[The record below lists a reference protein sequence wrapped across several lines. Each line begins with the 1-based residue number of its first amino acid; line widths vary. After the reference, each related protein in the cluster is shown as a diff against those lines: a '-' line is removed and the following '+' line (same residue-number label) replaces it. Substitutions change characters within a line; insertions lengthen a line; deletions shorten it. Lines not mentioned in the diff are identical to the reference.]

1 MAGVTINIT
10 AHDEALRAAL
20 RKLSGA
26 VLDLRPAFQ
35 DIGNK
40 LITIHHERF
49 RAQRSPDGTPWAPL
63 SPAYRARKA
72 KNKDLILVL
81 RGYLRDMPR
90 YQVSATA
97 LEFGIDRIYGATHQ
111 FGDPSRHIP
120 ARPFLGLSP
129 ADRTTVLGILNRHLA
144 AALR

>member
-1 MAGVTINIT
+1 MAGVTIHVT

-20 RKLSGA
+20 AKLNRA
-26 VLDLRPAFQ
+26 VLDLRPAFR
-35 DIGNK
+35 DIGEQL
-40 LITIHHERF
+40 LIIHRDRF

-81 RGYLRDMPR
+81 RGHLRDTLR

-97 LEFGIDRIYGATHQ
+97 LAFGTDRIYGATHQ

-120 ARPFLGLSP
+120 ARPFLGLSA